1 MNVLVLTP
9 DAVGST
15 LLQRLITIYMQF
27 HEYDKPVINL
37 HELTNGLINYYNP
50 EFNRELL
57 GKPPDREQWGYFQT
71 LPEIVDLLEKV
82 DHYKTS
88 RLAQYH
94 IRNRND
100 PLREQVEFYKYLNDN
115 FYIIACRRQNVL
127 EHALGW
133 AINKITKKLN
143 VFMASDKLDTFFDL
157 YKSKVEIDQDALV
170 SSLEQY
176 KNYIAWSE
184 QYFSISSYFNYERD
198 LPNIEQYI
206 LNLPIFASQSN
217 KITWKDTY
225 GIDFQDWNKCHYLAS
240 DIGGLLLE
248 NKVDNNIKLE
258 YKPNNKKSGAPIIPE
273 SVAIRLPD
281 AQRNYLSE
289 NAGRYTAAWKST
301 WKMVELGIMVTGLP
315 IKKQTFKEKQL
326 MIKNFDQC
334 VTTYN
339 EWLLKNP
346 GIAEPIN
353 EVSMKESMDNERK
366 IWTNSVV
373 KLPPV
378 SGLLTTEINK

>member
-1 MNVLVLTP
+1 MNVLILTP

-57 GKPPDREQWGYFQT
+57 GKPAHSEWGYYQT
-71 LPEIVDLLEKV
+71 LPEVVDLLKKV

-100 PLREQVEFYKYLNDN
+100 PLPDQVKFYQYLNDN
-115 FYIIACRRQNVL
+115 FYIIACKRQNIL

-133 AINKITKKLN
+133 SISKITKKLN
-143 VFMASDKLDTFFDL
+143 VFMASEKLDVFFDL
-157 YKSKVEIDQDALV
+157 YKSKIEIDQDELI
-170 SSLEQY
+170 SLLEKY
-176 KNYIAWSE
+176 KNYIEWSE

-198 LPNIEQYI
+198 LPNIEKYI

-225 GIDFQDWNKCHYLAS
+225 GIDFQDWNKCHYLSS

-248 NKVDNNIKLE
+248 NKVDNHIKLE
-258 YKPNNKKSGAPIIPE
+258 YEDNHSKNTVPIIPE
-273 SVAIRLPD
+273 SVASRLPEV
-281 AQRNYLSE
+281 QRNYLSA
-289 NAGRYTAAWKST
+289 NASRYTDAWKST

-315 IKKQTFKEKQL
+315 IKKQTFKEKKL

-334 VTTYN
+334 VDTYN

-346 GIAEPIN
+346 GIAKPLE
-353 EVSMKESMDNERK
+353 ETSMKEAMDNERK
-366 IWTNSVV
+366 VWTNTNNNPE
-373 KLPPV
+373 LI
-378 SGLLTTEINK
+378 SGLLSNSIDK

>member
-1 MNVLVLTP
+1 MNVLILTP

-27 HEYDKPVINL
+27 HTYDKPVINL
-37 HELTNGLINYYNP
+37 HELTNGIINYYNP

-57 GKPPDREQWGYFQT
+57 SKPLDRKKWGYYQT
-71 LPEIVDLLEKV
+71 LPEVVDLLKQV

-100 PLREQVEFYKYLNDN
+100 PLADQIEFYKYLNDN
-115 FYIIACRRQNVL
+115 FYIISCRRQNVL

-133 AINKITKKLN
+133 EINKITKKLN
-143 VFMASDKLDTFFDL
+143 VFTAAEKLDSFFDL
-157 YKSKVEIDQDALV
+157 YKSKLVIDQDALI

-176 KNYIAWSE
+176 KNYIEWSE

-198 LPNIEQYI
+198 LPNIEKYI
-206 LNLPIFASQSN
+206 LDLPIFASQSN
-217 KITWKDTY
+217 RITWKDTY
-225 GIDFQDWNKCHYLAS
+225 GIDFHEWNKCHYLAS

-248 NKVDNNIKLE
+248 NKIDHNKKLE
-258 YKPNNKKSGAPIIPE
+258 YTPDTTQRKGDIIPQGII
-273 SVAIRLPD
+273 SRLPD
-281 AQRNYLSE
+281 NQRDYLATNSKK
-289 NAGRYTAAWKST
+289 YTDAWKST
-301 WKMVELGIMVTGLP
+301 WKMVQLGIMVTGVP

-334 VTTYN
+334 VSTYN

-346 GIAEPIN
+346 NIAKPID
-353 EVSMKESMDNERK
+353 ETTMKETMDNERK
-366 IWTNSVV
+366 VWTNTDNSL
-373 KLPPV
+373 LPA
-378 SGLLTTEINK
+378 LQEINK

>member
-1 MNVLVLTP
+1 MNVLILTP

-15 LLQRLITIYMQF
+15 LLQRLITVYMQF

-37 HELTNGLINYYNP
+37 HELTNGLINYYNT

-57 GKPPDREQWGYFQT
+57 GKPPNREQWGYFQT

-100 PLREQVEFYKYLNDN
+100 PLRDQVEFYKYLNDN

-143 VFMASDKLDTFFDL
+143 VFTASDKLDAFIDL
-157 YKSKVEIDQDALV
+157 YKSKLEVDQEVLV
-170 SSLEQY
+170 SLLDQY
-176 KNYIAWSE
+176 KNYISWSE

-198 LPNIEQYI
+198 LPNIEKYI
-206 LNLPIFASQSN
+206 LNLPVFASHPN
-217 KITWKDTY
+217 RITWKDTY
-225 GIDFQDWNKCHYLAS
+225 GIDFQDWNKCHYLSS
-240 DIGGLLLE
+240 DVGGLLLE
-248 NKVDNNIKLE
+248 NKNNNNFKLE
-258 YKPNNKKSGAPIIPE
+258 YMAQRKGNNVPIVQDSII
-273 SVAIRLPD
+273 SHLPD
-281 AQRNYLSE
+281 VQRNYLKDNE
-289 NAGRYTAAWKST
+289 KAYTDAWKST
-301 WKMVELGIMVTGLP
+301 WKMVDLGIMVTGLP

-334 VTTYN
+334 VATYN
-339 EWLLKNP
+339 DWALRNP
-346 GIAEPIN
+346 DIAKPIDN
-353 EVSMKESMDNERK
+353 ESMKDDMDRERNV
-366 IWTNSVV
+366 WTNSDNS
-373 KLPPV
+373 KN
-378 SGLLTTEINK
+378 LLSNQINKS

>member
-1 MNVLVLTP
+1 MNVLILTP

-57 GKPPDREQWGYFQT
+57 GKPPNREQWGYFQT

-100 PLREQVEFYKYLNDN
+100 PLRDQVEFYKYLNDN

-143 VFMASDKLDTFFDL
+143 VFTASDKLDAFIDL
-157 YKSKVEIDQDALV
+157 YKSKLEVDQEVLV
-170 SSLEQY
+170 SLLDQY
-176 KNYIAWSE
+176 KNYISWSE

-198 LPNIEQYI
+198 LPNIEKYI
-206 LNLPIFASQSN
+206 LNLPVFASHPN
-217 KITWKDTY
+217 RITWKDTY
-225 GIDFQDWNKCHYLAS
+225 GIDFQDWNKCHYLSS
-240 DIGGLLLE
+240 DVGGLLLE
-248 NKVDNNIKLE
+248 NKNNNNFKLE
-258 YKPNNKKSGAPIIPE
+258 YMAQRKGNNVPIVQDSII
-273 SVAIRLPD
+273 SHLPD
-281 AQRNYLSE
+281 VQRNYLKDNE
-289 NAGRYTAAWKST
+289 KAYTDAWKST
-301 WKMVELGIMVTGLP
+301 WKMVDLGIMVTGLP

-334 VTTYN
+334 VATYN
-339 EWLLKNP
+339 DWALRNP
-346 GIAEPIN
+346 DIAKPIDN
-353 EVSMKESMDNERK
+353 ESMKDDMDRERNV
-366 IWTNSVV
+366 WTNSDNS
-373 KLPPV
+373 KN
-378 SGLLTTEINK
+378 LLSNQINKS

>member
-9 DAVGST
+9 DSVGST

-57 GKPPDREQWGYFQT
+57 GKPARKEWGYHQT
-71 LPEIVDLLEKV
+71 LPEVVDLLTKV

-100 PLREQVEFYKYLNDN
+100 PLPDQVEFYKYLNDN
-115 FYIIACRRQNVL
+115 FYIIACKRQNIL
-127 EHALGW
+127 EHSLGW
-133 AINKITKKLN
+133 AISKITKKLN
-143 VFMASDKLDTFFDL
+143 VFEASEKLDAFYDL
-157 YKSKVEIDQDALV
+157 YKSKIEIDQDALIL
-170 SSLEQY
+170 SLNQY
-176 KNYIAWSE
+176 KHYIEWSE

-198 LPNIEQYI
+198 LPNIEKYI

-217 KITWKDTY
+217 RITWEDTY
-225 GIDFQDWNKCHYLAS
+225 GIDFQDWNRCHYLSS

-248 NKVDNNIKLE
+248 NKIDSHIKLE
-258 YKPNNKKSGAPIIPE
+258 YESNTRVSKDLAIPE
-273 SVAIRLPD
+273 SIVSRLPE
-281 AQRNYLSE
+281 AQRDYLTVNTS
-289 NAGRYTAAWKST
+289 RYMDAWKST
-301 WKMVELGIMVTGLP
+301 RKMVELGIMVTGVP

-334 VTTYN
+334 VATYN

-346 GIAEPIN
+346 GIAEPL
-353 EVSMKESMDNERK
+353 EETSMKESMDNERRV
-366 IWTNSVV
+366 WTNTNN
-373 KLPPV
+373 KPTPI
-378 SGLLTTEINK
+378 SGLLSDKSNK

>member
-1 MNVLVLTP
+1 
-9 DAVGST
+9 
-15 LLQRLITIYMQF
+15 MQF

-37 HELTNGLINYYNP
+37 HELTNGIINYYNQD
-50 EFNRELL
+50 FNRELL
-57 GKPPDREQWGYFQT
+57 GKPPDREKWGYFQT
-71 LPEIVDLLEKV
+71 LPEVVDLLKKV

-100 PLREQVEFYKYLNDN
+100 TLKDQVEFYKYLNDN

-127 EHALGW
+127 EYALGW
-133 AINKITKKLN
+133 EINKITKKLN
-143 VFMASDKLDTFFDL
+143 VFTASDKLDSFFDL
-157 YKSKVEIDQDALV
+157 YKSKIEIDQDALI

-198 LPNIEQYI
+198 LPNIEKYI

-217 KITWKDTY
+217 RLTWKDTY
-225 GIDFQDWNKCHYLAS
+225 GIDFQDWNKCHYLSS

-248 NKVDNNIKLE
+248 NKIDNNLRLE
-258 YKPNNKKSGAPIIPE
+258 YTPQSKGNKAPIIPE
-273 SVAIRLPD
+273 SVVSHLPVD
-281 AQRNYLSE
+281 QRNFVS
-289 NAGRYTAAWKST
+289 AHKDRYIDAWKST
-301 WKMVELGIMVTGLP
+301 WKMVDLGIMVTGVP

-334 VTTYN
+334 VATYN

-346 GIAEPIN
+346 SIAEPIDDA
-353 EVSMKESMDNERK
+353 SMKEAMDKERK
-366 IWTNSVV
+366 AWTNTDAKQQS
-373 KLPPV
+373 V
-378 SGLLTTEINK
+378 SGLLAG